1 MPHEDAPERFDVSFF
16 RLRAS
21 IVDSLAWVSS
31 FELPPNLM
39 HLLSR
44 SVQGAGVVNHII
56 GGFYF
61 FFVGELRG
69 HAASDF
75 PGGGF
80 ETEVLSGGKTF
91 YALLVAAGDHDQAIE
106 TLGNA
111 GFDDQRGFHDSYGAG
126 IEAPDLAHPFFLSAN
141 HRGMQDPV
149 QLVDLRRFL
158 LRDWL
163 EIECRVRQPGA
174 VDGA

>member
-31 FELPPNLM
+31 FEPPPNLM

-75 PGGGF
+75 LAGGF
-80 ETEVLSGGKTF
+80 EAEVVAGGKTF

-106 TLGNA
+106 TLASA
-111 GFDDQRGFHDSYGAG
+111 GFDDQRGFHDGYGAG
-126 IEAPDLAHPFFLSAN
+126 MGAGGFAPPF
-141 HRGMQDPV
+141 
-149 QLVDLRRFL
+149 
-158 LRDWL
+158 
-163 EIECRVRQPGA
+163 
-174 VDGA
+174 